1 MYAKMAR
8 ALGEV
13 CHGGGVALIRFMVV
27 ETNDTD
33 YRGLE
38 DDVDEGG
45 RNRILL
51 AVRVVSD

>member
-1 MYAKMAR
+1 
-8 ALGEV
+8 
-13 CHGGGVALIRFMVV
+13 MVV

-51 AVRVVSD
+51 AVRAVSD